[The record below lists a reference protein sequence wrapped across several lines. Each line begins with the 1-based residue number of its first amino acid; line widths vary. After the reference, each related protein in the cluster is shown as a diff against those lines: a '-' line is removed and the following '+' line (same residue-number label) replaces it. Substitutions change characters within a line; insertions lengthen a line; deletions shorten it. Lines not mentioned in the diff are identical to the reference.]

1 MVNRV
6 FIHSLHFDIVV
17 VTEESSV
24 NFVGVVL
31 DAVCQS
37 CKVYLL
43 TIIDLVCE
51 SFFTAGALCMDLNA
65 FLNVFRVGQ
74 SCNFGML
81 FMQFYNF
88 FRADRAI
95 FFAF

>member
-1 MVNRV
+1 MVNGV

-31 DAVCQS
+31 DTVSQS
-37 CKVYLL
+37 SPVYLL
-43 TIIDLVCE
+43 TIINFVCQGL
-51 SFFTAGALCMDLNA
+51 FTAGALTMDLNA

-74 SCNFGML
+74 SRNFSML
-81 FMQFYNF
+81 FVQFNNL
-88 FRADRAI
+88 FRANRAI